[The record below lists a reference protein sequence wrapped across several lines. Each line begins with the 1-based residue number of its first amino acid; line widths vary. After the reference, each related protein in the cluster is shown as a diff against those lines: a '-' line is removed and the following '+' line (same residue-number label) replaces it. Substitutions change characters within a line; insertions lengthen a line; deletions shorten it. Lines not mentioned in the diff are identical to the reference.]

1 MVLSFFNRKLY
12 RKDVLAHKMH
22 KNDKHNYKFP
32 LSKRNHMIENQLS
45 KPDRLVGERRK
56 HRRHFIDLP
65 VDCCVIRNKTKG
77 PIHVGIAENAG
88 VGGLSV
94 YLDERF
100 SPGNRLTV
108 ELYYKHDFR
117 FCSLKI
123 LTEVVWHNRKREAL
137 GYRHGLKSLKL
148 ENGGNLKLKSLLEYS
163 PTLM

>member
-1 MVLSFFNRKLY
+1 
-12 RKDVLAHKMH
+12 MH
-22 KNDKHNYKFP
+22 KNYKQNDKFP
-32 LSKRNHMIENQLS
+32 LRKGNHMIENQVPR
-45 KPDRLVGERRK
+45 PDHLVGERRK

-94 YLDERF
+94 YLNQRF

-108 ELYYKHDFR
+108 ELYYKHDFS
-117 FCSLKI
+117 FSSLKI
-123 LTEVVWHNRKREAL
+123 LTEVVWNSQKREAL